1 MELRVVR
8 RRMIWNRRLA
18 FGADELRSKPL
29 IEQANPRSGKSRAA
43 TNIDLLDPVVDIKL
57 HP

>member
-1 MELRVVR
+1 
-8 RRMIWNRRLA
+8 MIWNRRLA
-18 FGADELRSKPL
+18 FGAEELRSKPL